1 MSWRRFFRRDRWDK
15 ERTHEIE
22 AHLEIETDE
31 NIAKGMSP
39 EEAHYAARR
48 RLGNPS
54 RIREEIYRMN
64 TIGFVETLGQDLRYT
79 LRTLLRSP
87 GFTIVTVLTLAL
99 GIGANTAIFSAINAV
114 LLRPLPYKDPS
125 QLAMIWA
132 DHHLRG
138 GPTDEWTNPADF
150 YDWRAQSHTFED
162 MAVLGGWQPTLIGS
176 GEPQLLR
183 GAKVSYS
190 MFSVLGV
197 TPAVGRN
204 FAAEDDRPNADHA
217 VLLSDDLWRRQFNA
231 DPNVIGKTI
240 NLDGVGHTIAGVMP
254 AGFAFPIVP
263 NREIWATLQ
272 APSRGRGNAVLRAI
286 GRLRAGASLAQS
298 QTEMSTIAG
307 RIAQAYPETN
317 KGIGIAL
324 VPLQEQIG
332 GKTRKPL
339 LLLLSAVGLVL
350 LIACANVANLLLA
363 RAASR
368 QKEISVRVGLGA
380 KRTRLVRQFLTESCL
395 LALLGGAIGLLLA
408 FWGTSFLAKALPPA
422 ISSVEPVRI
431 DLPVLLFTLGVSL
444 LTGLGFGM
452 APALQ
457 ATRPN
462 VTEVLK
468 ENARSTS
475 GGKNQRRLR
484 SVLVIA
490 DVAIALAL
498 SVSAG
503 LLMKSFLRLTSLDL
517 GFRQDHLL
525 EVRVGL
531 PRKSYAAGVKI
542 TDFYSQLAQRLSG
555 LPGVTAVSAASDPPL
570 NGVGGSDND
579 FFIEGKPMPQPD
591 QRPVAWYSSVMPNFH
606 QTLGIPL
613 LRGRTFN
620 DHDTADA
627 QAVVLINQSMAR
639 RYWGDEDPIG
649 KRISNGD
656 PANPKWKE
664 IVGVVGNV
672 KYFTLEAEQP
682 PMMYLPLPQAPDPG
696 MTLALRTTGPP
707 LETAAAVRNA
717 VWSLDKNLAMPSFT
731 TMEQLVESAS
741 DQPRLLSTLIGCFA
755 MMALLL
761 AAVGLYGV
769 MAYMVTERT
778 HEMGIRM
785 ALGATRGSVLGMILS
800 QGLKLSAFG
809 IAVGLLAS
817 LAFTR
822 VLGTFLFHVGSTDPG
837 TLAGVALLLVAVAFA
852 ASYIPARRAMQVDPM
867 VALRYE

>member
-1 MSWRRFFRRDRWDK
+1 MSWKRFFWRGRWDK
-15 ERTHEIE
+15 ERTREIE
-22 AHLEIETDE
+22 AHLEIETHE
-31 NIAKGMSP
+31 NIARGMP
-39 EEAHYAARR
+39 AEEARFAAQKKF
-48 RLGNPS
+48 GNPS

-64 TIGFVETLGQDLRYT
+64 TIGFLETLGQDLRYT

-87 GFTIVTVLTLAL
+87 GFAIVTVLTLAL

-114 LLRPLPYKDPS
+114 LLRPLPYKAPS
-125 QLAMIWA
+125 QLAMVWA

-138 GPTDEWTNPADF
+138 GPADEWTNPADF
-150 YDWRAQSHTFED
+150 YDWRTQSHTFED
-162 MAVLGGWQPTLIGS
+162 MAALGGWQPTLIGD
-176 GEPQLLR
+176 GEPQLLQ

-197 TPAVGRN
+197 MPVLGRN
-204 FAAEDDRPNADHA
+204 FTAEDDRPNGDRV
-217 VLLSDDLWRRQFNA
+217 VLLGDDLWRRQFNA
-231 DPNVIGKTI
+231 DPNVLGKTI
-240 NLDGVGHTIAGVMP
+240 NLDGLGYTIAGVMP
-254 AGFAFPIVP
+254 AGFAFPIIP
-263 NREIWATLQ
+263 NREIWTTLQ
-272 APSRGRGNAVLRAI
+272 VPSRGRGNAVLRAI
-286 GRLRAGASLAQS
+286 GRLRAGTNLAQS
-298 QTEMSTIAG
+298 QTEMSAIAG
-307 RIAQAYPETN
+307 RIAQAYPATN
-317 KGIGIAL
+317 KNIGITL

-339 LLLLSAVGLVL
+339 LLLLGAVGLVL

-363 RAASR
+363 WAASR

-380 KRTRLVRQFLTESCL
+380 KRMRLVRQLLTESCL
-395 LALLGGAIGLLLA
+395 LALIGGALGFLLA
-408 FWGTSFLAKALPPA
+408 LWGTGFLTRALPST

-431 DLPVLLFTLGVSL
+431 DLAVLLFTLGVSL

-452 APALQ
+452 APAWQ

-462 VTEVLK
+462 VTEALK
-468 ENARSTS
+468 ETGRTATGS
-475 GGKNQRRLR
+475 KNSRRLR
-484 SVLVIA
+484 NILVIA

-503 LLMKSFLRLTSLDL
+503 LLMKSFLRLTSVDL

-531 PRKSYAAGVKI
+531 PRKSYASGAKI
-542 TDFYSQLAQRLSG
+542 TGFYSELVQRLSA

-570 NGVGGSDND
+570 NGVGGSDSS
-579 FFIEGKPMPQPD
+579 FFIESKPVPPPD
-591 QRPVAWYSSVMPNFH
+591 QLPVAWYSSVMLNFH
-606 QTLGIPL
+606 QALGIPL
-613 LRGRTFN
+613 LRGRNFN
-620 DHDTADA
+620 DHDIADS
-627 QAVVLINQSMAR
+627 QAVVLINQAMAR

-672 KYFTLEAEQP
+672 KYFSLEAEQP
-682 PMMYLPLPQAPDPG
+682 PMMYLPLPQASDPG

-707 LETAAAVRNA
+707 LEMAAAVRNA
-717 VWSLDKNLAMPSFT
+717 VWSLDKNLAIPSFT

-785 ALGATRGSVLGMILS
+785 ALGATRSSVLGMILG
-800 QGLKLSAFG
+800 QGLRLSAFG
-809 IAVGLLAS
+809 IAAGLLAS
-817 LAFTR
+817 LAFVR
-822 VLGTFLFHVGSTDPG
+822 VLGTFLFHVGRSDPA
-837 TLAGVALLLVAVAFA
+837 TFMSMALLLVAVAFA
-852 ASYIPARRAMQVDPM
+852 ASYIPARRAMRVDPM